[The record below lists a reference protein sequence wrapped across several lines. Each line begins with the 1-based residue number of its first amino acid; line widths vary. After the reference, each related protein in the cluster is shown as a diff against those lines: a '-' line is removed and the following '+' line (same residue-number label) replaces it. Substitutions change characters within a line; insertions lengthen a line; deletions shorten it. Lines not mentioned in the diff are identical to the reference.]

1 MRTLKY
7 ICTLFIA
14 VALLSC
20 AAAQNTR
27 EQRKQAK
34 AKEVKQLIDSK
45 NFVFI
50 AQYAN
55 PLGGGHRYLNY
66 DYDLR
71 LSNDSLISYLPYFG
85 VVHFDPPVYPTQ
97 DGIMFTST
105 NFGYNVK
112 QNKNGSWEILFTP
125 QDVKYDR
132 QLRLNVQPSGYA
144 TLIVNIINRDPIT
157 FDGYVDK
164 TKEKEKKNK

>member
-7 ICTLFIA
+7 ICTLFMA
-14 VALLSC
+14 VSLLGC
-20 AAAQNTR
+20 AMAQNTK
-27 EQRKQAK
+27 EQKKQAK
-34 AKEVKQLIDSK
+34 AQEIKQLIDSK

-55 PLGGGHRYLNY
+55 PLAGGHRYLNY

-71 LSNDSLISYLPYFG
+71 LNKDSLVSYLPYFG
-85 VVHFDPPVYPTQ
+85 RVNFDPPIYPTQ

-105 NFGYNVK
+105 NFGYAVK
-112 QNKNGSWEILFTP
+112 ENRNGSWDVLFTP

-132 QLRLNVQPSGYA
+132 QLRLTVQQSGYA
-144 TLIVNIINRDPIT
+144 TLTVNIVNRDPIS

-164 TKEKEKKNK
+164 AKPKGKEK